1 MDELLDSNYK
11 DRIEALK
18 DEDDFEALGDAEFL
32 DHADAD
38 ARLLWAFYRPSGSH
52 PKQVADP
59 DVRVAIMA
67 YNHSRLQPLARLT
80 TVNPEVIGTPALRIK
95 IQNRTRMLFRA
106 LADEDLSELILVLR
120 LYPIYI
126 PLACDQIKNG
136 RKYYNKAASFA
147 DMTTVMQMVEE
158 KLDDEVLAA
167 LLTKIPE
174 PETVEELKKLLAEAS
189 APEVDG
195 RIKAHVAELGRTW
208 LAGADL
214 HPLQKTVVEKGIDA
228 LV

>member
-1 MDELLDSNYK
+1 M
-11 DRIEALK
+11 
-18 DEDDFEALGDAEFL
+18 
-32 DHADAD
+32 
-38 ARLLWAFYRPSGSH
+38 
-52 PKQVADP
+52 ADP

-67 YNHSRLQPLARLT
+67 YNHSRLQPLERLT

-147 DMTTVMQMVEE
+147 DMTTVMQMVETS
-158 KLDDEVLAA
+158 LDDEVVAA
-167 LLTKIPE
+167 LLTKIAE
-174 PETVEELKKLLAEAS
+174 PESVEELKKLLNEAS
-189 APEVDG
+189 GADVDR
-195 RIKAHVAELGRTW
+195 RIKTHVAVLGQAW
-208 LAGADL
+208 LATADL
-214 HPLQKTVVEKGIDA
+214 HPLQKTVVQKGIDA
-228 LV
+228 LL